1 MEMTLSSSYQKIRWY
16 VFLFNLFVFQ
26 NFLLPMINPMQ
37 FYLFIQGSEIHC
49 TCKRVF
55 LDRVK
60 KLQVGQWKFL
70 ENFSVYPATG
80 MYRPTSHLY
89 KMSITANSIV
99 TNSTPNTCKV
109 SSLLFL
115 NFINILMRLLKPKRL
130 IRSQIRLIDQHKES
144 SSEDISMENT
154 NEDQLCEGYPT
165 YAQFVVLVLFHV
177 GFGISSVFMIFAWS
191 FSTFPLNHVF

>member
-1 MEMTLSSSYQKIRWY
+1 MAMVTNSKITM
-16 VFLFNLFVFQ
+16 LNNLKPYKTTWKVEVKVLHSWTQHSNYNGDDTFE
-26 NFLLPMINPMQ
+26 
-37 FYLFIQGSEIHC
+37 FILEDKMGSEIHC

-99 TNSTPNTCKV
+99 TNSTPNTCE
-109 SSLLFL
+109 
-115 NFINILMRLLKPKRL
+115 IC
-130 IRSQIRLIDQHKES
+130 LIDQHKES
-144 SSEDISMENT
+144 SSENVSMEKT
-154 NEDQLCEGYPT
+154 NED
-165 YAQFVVLVLFHV
+165 
-177 GFGISSVFMIFAWS
+177 
-191 FSTFPLNHVF
+191 